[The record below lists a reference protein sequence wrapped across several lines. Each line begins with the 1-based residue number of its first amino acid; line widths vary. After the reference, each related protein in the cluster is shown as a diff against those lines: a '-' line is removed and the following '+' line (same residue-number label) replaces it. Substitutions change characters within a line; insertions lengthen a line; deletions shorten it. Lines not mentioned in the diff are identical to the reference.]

1 MAETRTSSP
10 ALIAGAWLLVALPL
24 AWGVY
29 KTGLN
34 AAKLFTSPP
43 AATAP
48 ATPATK

>member
-1 MAETRTSSP
+1 MSETRTSSP

-29 KTGLN
+29 KTGQN

-43 AATAP
+43 SVTAP
-48 ATPATK
+48 AAQ

>member
-1 MAETRTSSP
+1 MTEARTSSP

-43 AATAP
+43 AAAAP
-48 ATPATK
+48 ATPGVK